1 MPKFML
7 ICGGVDLDKRSA
19 SPGRRPEILESY
31 MAWVQKLTEAGHFV
45 GSYKLFDQTGARLT
59 VRGGQVVDGP
69 FVETKEAI
77 GGVFVVEAASLEQ
90 ATDLARDCPV
100 LTLQNGYL
108 EVRAVE
114 R

>member
-7 ICGGVDLDKRSA
+7 ICGGVDLDKRS
-19 SPGRRPEILESY
+19 RRPERTPEILERY
-31 MAWVQKLTEAGHFV
+31 MAWVKSLSDRGHFV

-90 ATDLARDCPV
+90 ATELGRDCPV
-100 LTLQNGYL
+100 LTVQNGYI